1 MGYMAVMSSKKKA
14 AARKRRRFLR
24 KKICRFCA
32 DKLTLIDYK
41 DVRRLRNL
49 VIERGK
55 IIPRRISGNCAGH
68 QRQLTV
74 AIKRARHLALM
85 PFTVEWPL
93 GAVHGTGAPQELD
106 HESSRRQFRGTLPGA
121 SVVCLDAV
129 ASLCPYWRGASDRSC
144 TISID
149 RTGGE

>member
-1 MGYMAVMSSKKKA
+1 VATVS
-14 AARKRRRFLR
+14 ARKRAVLRRRKRFLR

-32 DKLTLIDYK
+32 DQITLIDYK

-49 VIERGK
+49 ITERGK

-85 PFTVEWPL
+85 PFTVE
-93 GAVHGTGAPQELD
+93 
-106 HESSRRQFRGTLPGA
+106 
-121 SVVCLDAV
+121 
-129 ASLCPYWRGASDRSC
+129 
-144 TISID
+144 
-149 RTGGE
+149 

>member
-1 MGYMAVMSSKKKA
+1 MGAVASAGGGGQTVAMVS
-14 AARKRRRFLR
+14 ARKRAALRRRKRFLR

-32 DKLTLIDYK
+32 DQITLIDYK

-49 VIERGK
+49 ITERGK

-85 PFTVEWPL
+85 PFTVE
-93 GAVHGTGAPQELD
+93 
-106 HESSRRQFRGTLPGA
+106 
-121 SVVCLDAV
+121 
-129 ASLCPYWRGASDRSC
+129 
-144 TISID
+144 
-149 RTGGE
+149 

>member
-1 MGYMAVMSSKKKA
+1 MAVMSSKKKA

-32 DKLTLIDYK
+32 DKLILIDYK

-49 VIERGK
+49 VTERGK

-68 QRQLTV
+68 QRQLTT

-85 PFTVEWPL
+85 PFTVE
-93 GAVHGTGAPQELD
+93 
-106 HESSRRQFRGTLPGA
+106 
-121 SVVCLDAV
+121 
-129 ASLCPYWRGASDRSC
+129 
-144 TISID
+144 
-149 RTGGE
+149 

>member
-1 MGYMAVMSSKKKA
+1 MAMMSKKKA

-32 DKLTLIDYK
+32 DKLTLIDHK

-49 VIERGK
+49 VTERGK

-68 QRQLTV
+68 QRQLTT

-85 PFTVEWPL
+85 PFTVE
-93 GAVHGTGAPQELD
+93 
-106 HESSRRQFRGTLPGA
+106 
-121 SVVCLDAV
+121 
-129 ASLCPYWRGASDRSC
+129 
-144 TISID
+144 
-149 RTGGE
+149 

>member
-1 MGYMAVMSSKKKA
+1 MATVS
-14 AARKRRRFLR
+14 ARKRAAIRRRKRFLR

-32 DKLTLIDYK
+32 DKILLIDYK

-49 VIERGK
+49 ITERGK

-85 PFTVEWPL
+85 PFTVE
-93 GAVHGTGAPQELD
+93 
-106 HESSRRQFRGTLPGA
+106 
-121 SVVCLDAV
+121 
-129 ASLCPYWRGASDRSC
+129 
-144 TISID
+144 
-149 RTGGE
+149 

>member
-1 MGYMAVMSSKKKA
+1 VATVS
-14 AARKRRRFLR
+14 ARKRAALRRRKRFLR

-32 DKLTLIDYK
+32 DKILLIDYK

-49 VIERGK
+49 ITERGK

-85 PFTVEWPL
+85 PFTVE
-93 GAVHGTGAPQELD
+93 
-106 HESSRRQFRGTLPGA
+106 
-121 SVVCLDAV
+121 
-129 ASLCPYWRGASDRSC
+129 
-144 TISID
+144 
-149 RTGGE
+149 